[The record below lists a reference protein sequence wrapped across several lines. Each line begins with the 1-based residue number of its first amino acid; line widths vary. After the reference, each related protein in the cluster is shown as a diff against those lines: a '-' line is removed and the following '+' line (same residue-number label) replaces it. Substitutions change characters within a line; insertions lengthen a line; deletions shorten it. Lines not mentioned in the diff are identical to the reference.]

1 MLCGGMPTLL
11 PPWQVYDAAREGETA
26 EVRRLLAG
34 GAHPNYKDMVT
45 PLGGGRRAVSVVL
58 VGTRIDVEKK
68 CRAEWGRPRP
78 PCVIVGFTM
87 STCHHLATRPQ
98 PSYMYVAYV

>member
-11 PPWQVYDAAREGETA
+11 PPWQVYHAAYRGDAA
-26 EVRRLLAG
+26 EVRRLLND
-34 GAHPNYKDMVT
+34 GADPNGYKNEVT

-68 CRAEWGRPRP
+68 SRAEWGRPRP
-78 PCVIVGFTM
+78 PCVLF
-87 STCHHLATRPQ
+87 
-98 PSYMYVAYV
+98 